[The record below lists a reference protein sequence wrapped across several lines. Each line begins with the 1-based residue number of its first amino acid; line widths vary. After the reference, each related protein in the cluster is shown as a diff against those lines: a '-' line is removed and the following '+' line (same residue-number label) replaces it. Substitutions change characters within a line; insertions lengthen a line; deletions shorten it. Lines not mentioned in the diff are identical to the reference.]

1 MKSHTL
7 THTGTQHDTDQFAS
21 IQFRWGARAIS
32 NWLFSAAFCLSKG
45 RRLTLTNTVSFC
57 LPFHIRS
64 HEKRQGSGQS
74 GHRLAQRCV
83 LLGAGSPQFAV
94 QHIQV
99 QGDRGRGAATAVAA
113 RVPER
118 LAAGRRA
125 ATVSSTQH
133 AGARV

>member
-1 MKSHTL
+1 MGRARDFQLAVQRRVLFVERASSH
-7 THTGTQHDTDQFAS
+7 
-21 IQFRWGARAIS
+21 
-32 NWLFSAAFCLSKG
+32 
-45 RRLTLTNTVSFC
+45 TLTNTVSFC
-57 LPFHIRS
+57 LPFHTRS

-74 GHRLAQRCV
+74 GHRFAQRCV